1 MRGGFSGGTFASGLA
16 TMAAAQKD
24 PAVGKLLADPFA
36 LTTGF
41 HGPAQP
47 DGDHP
52 YEDKVAGSWVVP
64 FMMAGINTKAVH
76 RTNFLLGHPWGE
88 DFQYD
93 EMLMVAGPP
102 TGAPLQASRPRQRAA
117 AQAGR
122 GSGTKEEREAR
133 LLRTSCSHPP
143 RKLDE
148 HRGPRTG
155 EGRHVDPGYGSTS
168 KMLGEAALALAF
180 DVARETTPPGCWTPA
195 SAMGEALLKRLPRP
209 PAITFEVEGELKR
222 KGILEKTRMS
232 KRIGVIGLG
241 QRIAHV
247 LAAMDEVGWTIDLA
261 GYADPSPVGLPILA
275 EAGIRAGRAYRDEAE
290 LLADGPFDL
299 IMIGTPNHL
308 HRAHL
313 DAAFAAGFPVFS
325 EKPIVRTAE
334 ESFDLARTLA
344 AGTTPPLFIGLVMRS
359 MPLVREVIARADAG
373 ELGDLHSRWT
383 RPSTCTPSMGQPI
396 SPPGTGGRR
405 KAEWGGSFML
415 DKVCHDFDI
424 FARLARS
431 RAMRVA
437 SFGGRRI
444 FTPDQTDLPKTYE
457 DGAAAYAQR
466 DAGWMGANDAFHSD
480 MDLNDHQVAIAHYE
494 SGLALAFHSNSHVSL
509 QERRWYIVGTRG
521 TLLADLVRNKLM
533 VRPSLH
539 RGKPERIDFATRTAD
554 LHNGADQAMA
564 IDLLAA
570 LDEEKRLP
578 RDAAED
584 SLEAGLTGDGDGR
597 GG

>member
-1 MRGGFSGGTFASGLA
+1 
-16 TMAAAQKD
+16 
-24 PAVGKLLADPFA
+24 
-36 LTTGF
+36 
-41 HGPAQP
+41 
-47 DGDHP
+47 
-52 YEDKVAGSWVVP
+52 
-64 FMMAGINTKAVH
+64 
-76 RTNFLLGHPWGE
+76 
-88 DFQYD
+88 
-93 EMLMVAGPP
+93 
-102 TGAPLQASRPRQRAA
+102 
-117 AQAGR
+117 
-122 GSGTKEEREAR
+122 
-133 LLRTSCSHPP
+133 
-143 RKLDE
+143 
-148 HRGPRTG
+148 
-155 EGRHVDPGYGSTS
+155 
-168 KMLGEAALALAF
+168 
-180 DVARETTPPGCWTPA
+180 
-195 SAMGEALLKRLPRP
+195 
-209 PAITFEVEGELKR
+209 
-222 KGILEKTRMS
+222 MS

-247 LAAMDEVGWTIDLA
+247 LAAMDEMGWTIDLA

-275 EAGIRAGRAYRDEAE
+275 EAGIRPGRAYRDEAE

-334 ESFDLARTLA
+334 ESFDLARVLA
-344 AGTTPPLFIGLVMRS
+344 SATTPPLFIGLVMRS

-373 ELGDLHSRWT
+373 ELGELISMDATEHLHPEHGAYLARNW
-383 RPSTCTPSMGQPI
+383 
-396 SPPGTGGRR
+396 RR

-424 FARLARS
+424 FGRLARS
-431 RAMRVA
+431 RATRVA

-444 FTPDQTDLPKTYE
+444 FTPDHADLPKTYE
-457 DGAAAYAQR
+457 DGSAAYALR

-509 QERRWYIVGTRG
+509 QERRWYLVGTRG

-570 LDEEKRLP
+570 LDGEKPFPVTP
-578 RDAAED
+578 RD
-584 SLEAGLTGDGDGR
+584 SLEAGLTVMAMDDAAERNEVVDLTATWRRLDEALEGSER
-597 GG
+597 VAA